1 TGKELLTFKGHDRE
15 VRAVAYSPDGKWLTS
30 TGYDDT
36 VRLWDAE
43 TGQERFALKDIGLHW
58 GYAIAFTPDGQ
69 RLVSGHHDGTVRIW
83 GLETGHQLLVLK
95 ENPSSVFGVAVSP
108 NGRFLAAACGDG
120 TVRIWETDFGQ

>member
-1 TGKELLTFKGHDRE
+1 
-15 VRAVAYSPDGKWLTS
+15 
-30 TGYDDT
+30 
-36 VRLWDAE
+36 
-43 TGQERFALKDIGLHW
+43 
-58 GYAIAFTPDGQ
+58 TPDGQ

-108 NGRFLAAACGDG
+108 NGRLLAAACGDG